1 MPDPETPIQ
10 ASAASDFPEDDPD
23 DEFEAA
29 AIGSNMEGED
39 ELSEVGSDY
48 EGDEEEPDDDLVPE
62 DLNESD
68 DEDGELA
75 ELRRQAERHWA
86 DEDESDDD
94 GDDDSDEDDT
104 DGTPDAT
111 AAADGAGGASG
122 DDGRAETA
130 GSGADGDKLPTMES
144 AKLQRVEWPKTGTVY
159 IEFDLETSGDK
170 KAKNRVIQL
179 ASKGADAAGKT
190 IEQSF
195 SELVYISSAISK
207 HVIAVHNL
215 TRDDLKK
222 AKGDFGVVGKLW
234 LEWLSPLVR
243 GATTVV
249 LVAHNGMA
257 CDFRLL
263 ATELARAGLALPA
276 GPSYICIDTLDVIRK
291 SPKLDYH
298 TASVAD
304 WPQRN
309 KLSKKQR
316 REGLRVGSPSM
327 SQGNVASYILLVR
340 PAYANAGAQ
349 PGDAAP
355 RRATFKSYCGK
366 AHDALADVR
375 GCHLVL
381 TDAPGVW
388 SQRGRKLAVPWQS
401 FATYC
406 MASSLQPLRRVLLRI
421 LSCGRGLG
429 RGPATRG
436 CAGGGRPRL
445 HPASWRYGGGR
456 AQLAAATRAG
466 HYGWPQAD
474 AGRNATRP
482 LSLLL

>member
-1 MPDPETPIQ
+1 MPVAPESRGRRSGRLAAAEAVPDPETPIQ

-48 EGDEEEPDDDLVPE
+48 EGDEEEPDDDLMPE

-195 SELVYISSAISK
+195 SELVYIPSAISK
-207 HVIAVHNL
+207 HVHHV
-215 TRDDLKK
+215 
-222 AKGDFGVVGKLW
+222 
-234 LEWLSPLVR
+234 E
-243 GATTVV
+243 
-249 LVAHNGMA
+249 
-257 CDFRLL
+257 
-263 ATELARAGLALPA
+263 
-276 GPSYICIDTLDVIRK
+276 
-291 SPKLDYH
+291 
-298 TASVAD
+298 
-304 WPQRN
+304 
-309 KLSKKQR
+309 
-316 REGLRVGSPSM
+316 
-327 SQGNVASYILLVR
+327 
-340 PAYANAGAQ
+340 
-349 PGDAAP
+349 
-355 RRATFKSYCGK
+355 
-366 AHDALADVR
+366 
-375 GCHLVL
+375 
-381 TDAPGVW
+381 
-388 SQRGRKLAVPWQS
+388 
-401 FATYC
+401 
-406 MASSLQPLRRVLLRI
+406 
-421 LSCGRGLG
+421 
-429 RGPATRG
+429 
-436 CAGGGRPRL
+436 
-445 HPASWRYGGGR
+445 
-456 AQLAAATRAG
+456 
-466 HYGWPQAD
+466 
-474 AGRNATRP
+474 
-482 LSLLL
+482 